1 MKLLTQDGSNFIT
14 NRSLLCL
21 IHFLKIFALGMM
33 SNGNCTQT
41 TLHMKLGLTL
51 NLKACHFLKIAIQII
66 RMISR
71 F

>member
-1 MKLLTQDGSNFIT
+1 
-14 NRSLLCL
+14 
-21 IHFLKIFALGMM
+21 
-33 SNGNCTQT
+33 
-41 TLHMKLGLTL
+41 MKLGLTL